1 MKVSKALTIH
11 PMRFALGL
19 ILDCFISLKK
29 EKVAFLILDEG
40 SLVGRRS
47 LARWDLCNESKE
59 LSKRGQSVWG

>member
-1 MKVSKALTIH
+1 MKESNALAIH
-11 PMRFALGL
+11 PMRFVLGL

-29 EKVAFLILDEG
+29 EKVAFLIFDGG

-59 LSKRGQSVWG
+59 LSKRGQSSLG